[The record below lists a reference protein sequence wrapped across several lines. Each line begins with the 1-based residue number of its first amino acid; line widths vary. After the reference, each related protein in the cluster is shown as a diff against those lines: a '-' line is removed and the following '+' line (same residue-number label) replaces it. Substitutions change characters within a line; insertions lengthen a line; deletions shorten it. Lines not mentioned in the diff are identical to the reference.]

1 MNAAENP
8 KAEFED
14 LASRPYFHLIGD
26 RLVKSPETF
35 DVINPA
41 TGKVFAKAP
50 ECTKEQCDETVSVAK
65 KAFQTWSR
73 STHEERKQ
81 LIEAIVSKT
90 NENKDMLVNL
100 LGKIEDSVPFRCSL
114 LHAEVFIQ
122 LIYLEE
128 IHEAAVRAYRLS

>member
-1 MNAAENP
+1 MMCEPFLNSINLAVNAAENP
-8 KAEFED
+8 EAEVED

-26 RLVKSPETF
+26 QLVKSPETF

-50 ECTKEQCDETVSVAK
+50 KCTKEQCDEAVSAAK

-90 NENKDMLVNL
+90 NENKDTLMNL
-100 LGKIEDSVPFRCSL
+100 LGEREDSVPSRCIL
-114 LHAEVFIQ
+114 LHTEA
-122 LIYLEE
+122 LI
-128 IHEAAVRAYRLS
+128 